1 MIPEPAL
8 KNLTPEEHSELERL
22 RTRQTEMLTATDPRI
37 AAVRKDELRRV
48 QARIRALTEKGESH

>member
-1 MIPEPAL
+1 MIPTAL
-8 KNLTPEEHSELERL
+8 KKLTPEEHSELDRL
-22 RTRQTEMLTATDPRI
+22 RARQTEMLSATDPRI